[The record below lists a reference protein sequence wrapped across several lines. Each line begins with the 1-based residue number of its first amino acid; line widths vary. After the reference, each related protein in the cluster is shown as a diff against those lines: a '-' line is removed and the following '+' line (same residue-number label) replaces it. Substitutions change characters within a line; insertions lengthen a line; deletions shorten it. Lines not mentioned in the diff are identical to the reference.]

1 MALDSNRYGVLAVT
15 VLAVL
20 IAAIA
25 AALTRNSW
33 ADKTNKSSG
42 LSVRLQQTTTTFGSP
57 STTLRNVS
65 TTVAL
70 PVPSTSSTA
79 RGGTTLTTRPATV
92 PTVGSTATTGAT
104 PTTRG
109 STTSTTKVPAGSY
122 DQRSDNDASFK
133 YGPQPQDRDS
143 GSQGPTSS
151 KGALA
156 YIVKGQAETD
166 SSWHLTTDVRN
177 NSGREVRFDGGIDA
191 VVHLLCNGKSSDQHL
206 ANPGVTT
213 MPAGGGVILQA
224 DISSVDTGPGS
235 CTLYGTIHY
244 STV

>member
-1 MALDSNRYGVLAVT
+1 LDSNRYGVLAVT

-33 ADKTNKSSG
+33 ADKSTGKSS
-42 LSVRLQQTTTTFGSP
+42 LSVSLQQTTTTFGSP
-57 STTLRNVS
+57 STTLGSVS
-65 TTVAL
+65 TTIAL

-79 RGGTTLTTRPATV
+79 RGGATV
-92 PTVGSTATTGAT
+92 TTKPSTTTTAVSTATTA
-104 PTTRG
+104 TTRG
-109 STTSTTKVPAGSY
+109 GPTTSTTKVPPGSY
-122 DQRSDNDASFK
+122 DQRSDNDATFK
-133 YGPQPQDRDS
+133 YGPQPQDRDA

-151 KGALA
+151 KGSLA
-156 YIVKGQAETD
+156 YIVKGQAESD

-191 VVHLLCNGKSSDQHL
+191 VVHLLCNGKSSEQHL

-224 DISSVDTGPGS
+224 DISAVDAGPS
-235 CTLYGTIHY
+235 TCTLYGTIHY

>member
-1 MALDSNRYGVLAVT
+1 MLAVT

-33 ADKTNKSSG
+33 ADKTNHKSSG

-79 RGGTTLTTRPATV
+79 RGGTTPTTKPATV
-92 PTVGSTATTGAT
+92 PTIGSTATSGTT
-104 PTTRG
+104 PTTRAG
-109 STTSTTKVPAGSY
+109 ATTSTTKVPPGSY

-224 DISSVDTGPGS
+224 DIASVDTGPGS

>member
-1 MALDSNRYGVLAVT
+1 LDSNRYGVLAVT

-20 IAAIA
+20 VAAIA

-33 ADKTNKSSG
+33 ADKTNSKSS

-57 STTLRNVS
+57 STTTVSVS

-70 PVPSTSSTA
+70 PVPTTA
-79 RGGTTLTTRPATV
+79 RSTVTTRA
-92 PTVGSTATTGAT
+92 STATTAGGTAT
-104 PTTRG
+104 TATTRG
-109 STTSTTKVPAGSY
+109 TTPTSSTTSTTKGPSGSF
-122 DQRSDNDASFK
+122 DQRSDNDASFP
-133 YGPQPQDRDS
+133 YTPGGGGA

-156 YIVKGQAETD
+156 FIVKGQAET

-177 NSGREVRFDGGIDA
+177 NSGRDVRFDGGIDT

-206 ANPGVTT
+206 ANPNVTT

-224 DISSVDTGPGS
+224 DITPIDSGS
-235 CTLYGTIHY
+235 GTCTLYGTVRY

>member
-1 MALDSNRYGVLAVT
+1 MLAVT

-33 ADKTNKSSG
+33 ADKTNQKSDG

-57 STTLRNVS
+57 STTLGNVS

-79 RGGTTLTTRPATV
+79 RSATTLTTKPATV
-92 PTVGSTATTGAT
+92 PTIGSTATTGAT

-109 STTSTTKVPAGSY
+109 GSTTSTTKVPPGSY
-122 DQRSDNDASFK
+122 DQRSDNDATFTYPPPGTS
-133 YGPQPQDRDS
+133 
-143 GSQGPTSS
+143 SQGPTSS

-156 YIVKGQAETD
+156 YIVKGEADASTNT
-166 SSWHLTTDVRN
+166 WHLTTDVRN
-177 NSGREVRFDGGIDA
+177 NSGREVRFEGGIDT
-191 VVHLLCNGKSSDQHL
+191 VVHLLCNGKSGDQHL

-224 DISSVDTGPGS
+224 DVTPIDKPDNPPPPGTLS
-235 CTLYGTIHY
+235 CTLFGTIHY

>member
-1 MALDSNRYGVLAVT
+1 LDSNRYGVLAVT

-33 ADKTNKSSG
+33 ADKTTSKSSG
-42 LSVRLQQTTTTFGSP
+42 LSVRLRQQTSTTFGSP
-57 STTLRNVS
+57 STTFGNVS

-79 RGGTTLTTRPATV
+79 RGGTTLTTKPATV
-92 PTVGSTATTGAT
+92 PTIGSTPTSGTT

-109 STTSTTKVPAGSY
+109 STTSTTKVPPGSY
-122 DQRSDNDASFK
+122 DQRSDNDATFA
-133 YGPQPQDRDS
+133 YPQGAS
-143 GSQGPTSS
+143 SQGPTSS
-151 KGALA
+151 KGPLA
-156 YIVKGQAETD
+156 YIVKGEVEGGN
-166 SSWHLTTDVRN
+166 WHLTTDVRN
-177 NSGREVRFDGGIDA
+177 NSGREVRFDGGIDT
-191 VVHLLCNGKSSDQHL
+191 VVHLLCDGKSSDQHL

-224 DISSVDTGPGS
+224 DMQPLDTGRPSGN